1 MSELSVVT
9 GGAGFVG
16 SHLVEE
22 LLRRGNPVRVFD
34 NFSTGL
40 VANFESFPA
49 KPEIT
54 RGCLTNAGDVG
65 RAIAGAKVVYHLG
78 AMASVAKSLESPLE
92 CHAVCATGT
101 LNVLEAA
108 RKHGVRRVVY
118 AASSSAYGGADDPA
132 GQDEATPLQTLS
144 PYAAAKLAGEHY
156 LESFAGSYGLETVRL
171 RFFNIF
177 GPRQRAD
184 SPYSGVIAIFA
195 AAFLAGRV
203 PTIHGDGGQSRD
215 FTYVAN
221 AVNSLLLAAEV
232 PGVSGRVYN
241 VGTGASISLLDLVA
255 ALNELLSTSVT
266 PIHGPARA
274 GDVRFSRARIEKVRT
289 ELGFEPTVDFR
300 EGLRR
305 TIAWYKSTS

>member
-1 MSELSVVT
+1 MSGLHVVT

-22 LLRRGNPVRVFD
+22 LIRLGRSVRVFD
-34 NFSTGL
+34 NFSTGQ
-40 VANFESFPA
+40 ASNFDGFPR
-49 KPEIT
+49 KPEIVT
-54 RGCLTNAGDVG
+54 GCLTD
-65 RAIAGAKVVYHLG
+65 RAAVDRAVAGASVVYHLG
-78 AMASVAKSLESPLE
+78 AMASVAKSLEAPLE

-108 RKHGVRRVVY
+108 RAHGVRRVVY

-156 LESFAGSYGLETVRL
+156 LEAFARSYGLETVRL

-195 AAFLAGRV
+195 AAFLAGRT
-203 PTIHGDGGQSRD
+203 PTIHGDGGQCRD

-221 AVNSLLLAAEV
+221 AVHSLVLAADA
-232 PGVSGRVYN
+232 PDVSGRVFN

-255 ALNELLSTSVT
+255 ALNELLGTNVV
-266 PIHGPARA
+266 PNHGPARA
-274 GDVRFSRARIEKVRT
+274 GDVRFSRAKIERARA

-305 TIAWYKSTS
+305 TIAWYRTTI